1 MEFRKQKVVF
11 EETGENAGTISPVC
25 LLDEFTGNLSE
36 SVSRFMSWDNDIR
49 ITVNRYSVKEV
60 ILPNIPN
67 WINYYIQI
75 QYALGLA
82 GAEALQNLSESQLME
97 FFELSEYDKY
107 IFGRLW
113 EKRKNPFCLSLFSQ
127 IVDFLERKVQGNTSY
142 QRPLSAG
149 QYNAIEKFRI
159 YKHDSKRISNKIYYK

>member
-1 MEFRKQKVVF
+1 MEFKKTKVVF

-36 SVSRFMSWDNDIR
+36 SASRFMSWDNDMR

-67 WINYYIQI
+67 WINYYTQI

-82 GAEALQNLSESQLME
+82 GSEALQNLSEAQLME

-127 IVDFLERKVQGNTSY
+127 IVDFLERKAQGNTSY